1 MVCPTCKKGE
11 TRVIDSR
18 EDEQAIRRRRECMAC
33 QARFTTFERIEVL
46 NLLVVKRDGSRQ
58 PFSKDKL
65 LEGIKHA
72 AEKRPVQA
80 EAIVDAIER
89 DLYSEGKAEV
99 SSKKIGQLVLEHLK
113 AADPVAYIRFASVYR
128 SFENLEEFEQELAA
142 IVADQARE
150 TRDARRKTV
159 DEQQRLEG

>member
-1 MVCPTCKKGE
+1 MICPTCKKGE

-46 NLLVVKRDGSRQ
+46 NLMVVKRSGTRQ
-58 PFSKDKL
+58 PFSKEKL

-89 DLYSEGKAEV
+89 DLYATGKGEV
-99 SSKKIGQLVLEHLK
+99 SSKKIGQLVLEQLK
-113 AADPVAYIRFASVYR
+113 TADPVAYLRFASVYQ
-128 SFENLEEFEQELAA
+128 SFEDLAEFEAA
-142 IVADQARE
+142 FARIRADQAQRQ
-150 TRDARRKTV
+150 DV
-159 DEQQRLEG
+159 DVGEHRNTT